1 MFSSLSFIFAH
12 HLIRS
17 FEWMNSWKVCVH
29 ESSAKNQIKNF
40 GERAKRSF
48 DIFWLDLHSFS
59 SEANPPKNLF
69 YLSKWNMKW
78 AGTKLI
84 ICVPLNLKIKDPFE
98 IPSCII
104 ILAIEFLCA
113 WIKEPWKNVVWWPAP
128 PGTFQITFGIETA
141 TSSRRNWS
149 IQSASLFLGW
159 FVLQNYEKRSR
170 HFWKRQVTIEP
181 IHRSGKSNMKW
192 E

>member
-1 MFSSLSFIFAH
+1 
-12 HLIRS
+12 
-17 FEWMNSWKVCVH
+17 
-29 ESSAKNQIKNF
+29 
-40 GERAKRSF
+40 
-48 DIFWLDLHSFS
+48 
-59 SEANPPKNLF
+59 
-69 YLSKWNMKW
+69 MKW

-84 ICVPLNLKIKDPFE
+84 ICVPLNLKIKEPFE

-128 PGTFQITFGIETA
+128 SGTFQITFGIETA

-181 IHRSGKSNMKW
+181 IHRSGKSNMYREWLNLTSISSIDIAFRNGNIVCMQCIYIFMVFFCLKINCTYLNVV
-192 E
+192 ELLIL